1 MTIENTY
8 VNISALPLATDLEFI
23 NCVQTFSIDT
33 ESIELNLLQ
42 REGATAVIDLAA
54 QFSEIGDKCDIELI
68 SQVIG
73 RLSDV
78 QVRDFALG
86 SHGSQSFDTYW
97 NMWLYLLRIAPA
109 GFIAPVA
116 CLFATLAYE
125 RGESELAFRALDRA
139 KIDAPSYALTVLLR
153 RVFGSD
159 WPANAFAAMRVE
171 LHPKVTAGIFGQ

>member
-23 NCVQTFSIDT
+23 NCVQSFSIDT
-33 ESIELNLLQ
+33 ESLEVNLLQ
-42 REGATAVIDLAA
+42 RDGATAVIDLAA
-54 QFSEIGDKCDIELI
+54 QFSEIGDKCDIELV

-86 SHGSQSFDTYW
+86 SHGEKSFDTYW
-97 NMWLYLLRIAPA
+97 NMWLHLLRIAPA

-125 RGESELAFRALDRA
+125 RGENELAFRALDRA

-153 RVFGSD
+153 RVFGSN

-171 LHPKVTAGIFGQ
+171 LHPKVTAGIFG

>member
-1 MTIENTY
+1 MTTENTY
-8 VNISALPLATDLEFI
+8 VNISALPLAQDLEFI
-23 NCVQTFSIDT
+23 NSVRSFSLDA
-33 ESIELNLLQ
+33 ESVDLNLLQ
-42 REGATAVIDLAA
+42 REGATAVIDLAI
-54 QFSEIGDKCDIELI
+54 QFSEHGYKSDIELI

-86 SHGSQSFDTYW
+86 SHGEKSFDTYW
-97 NMWLYLLRIAPA
+97 NMWLYLMRIAPA

-125 RGESELAFRALDRA
+125 RGENELAFRALDRA
-139 KIDAPSYALTVLLR
+139 KMDAPTYALTVLLR

-159 WPANAFAAMRVE
+159 WPANAFAAMRIE
-171 LHPKVTAGIFGQ
+171 LHPKVTAGIFAQ